1 MIEFKNVTKSFQSG
15 SIRTDVL
22 KGLTFKVDKGEFAA
36 IMAPSGTGKTTLLNI
51 LGCLMKAS
59 SGSYLFED
67 IDIETLNDDQ
77 LSDIRNKKIG
87 FVFQT
92 FNLLERTSALDNVLL
107 PLVYADDYPADAK
120 QRAIKLLES
129 VGLKERV
136 NYKPSEL
143 SGGQQQRVA
152 ISRALINNPAIILAD
167 EPTGNLDSESSKEV
181 MNIFKTLHGQGRT
194 IVVVTH
200 DINIARNAGRI
211 IFLKTAGWKK
221 PRWSHEGPQGCRS
234 FGKYDL

>member
-22 KGLTFKVDKGEFAA
+22 NGLTFKVEKGEFAA

-51 LGCLMKAS
+51 LGCLMKVS
-59 SGSYLFED
+59 SGSYLFEG
-67 IDIETLNDDQ
+67 IDIETLNDDN
-77 LSDIRNKKIG
+77 LSEIRNKEMG

-107 PLVYADDYPADAK
+107 PLIYADNYPVDAK

-129 VGLKERV
+129 VGLGERIY
-136 NYKPSEL
+136 YKPSEL

-152 ISRALINNPAIILAD
+152 IARALINNPSIILAD
-167 EPTGNLDSESSKEV
+167 EPTGNLDSASAKEI
-181 MNIFKTLHGQGRT
+181 MEIFKSLHNQGST

-200 DINIARNAGRI
+200 DLSVARQAGRI
-211 IFLKTAGWKK
+211 IFLKDGRVEKTEVL
-221 PRWSHEGPQGCRS
+221 S
-234 FGKYDL
+234 

>member
-120 QRAIKLLES
+120 QRAIMLLES
-129 VGLKERV
+129 VGLKERI

-152 ISRALINNPAIILAD
+152 ISRALINNPSIILAD

-211 IFLKTAGWKK
+211 IFLKDGRVEKTEVV
-221 PRWSHEGPQGCRS
+221 S
-234 FGKYDL
+234 

>member
-1 MIEFKNVTKSFQSG
+1 MIEFKEITKSFQSG
-15 SIRTDVL
+15 SVRTDVL
-22 KGLTFKVDKGEFAA
+22 KGLNFKVDKGEFAA

-107 PLVYADDYPADAK
+107 PLIYADNYPVDAK
-120 QRAIKLLES
+120 QRAVKILES
-129 VGLKERV
+129 VGLGERI

-152 ISRALINNPAIILAD
+152 ISRALINNPSIILAD

-194 IVVVTH
+194 IIVVTH

-211 IFLKTAGWKK
+211 IFLKDGRVEKTEVV
-221 PRWSHEGPQGCRS
+221 S
-234 FGKYDL
+234 

>member
-22 KGLTFKVDKGEFAA
+22 NGLTFKVEKGEFAA

-51 LGCLMKAS
+51 LGCLMKVS
-59 SGSYLFED
+59 SGSYLFEG
-67 IDIETLNDDQ
+67 IDIETLNDDN
-77 LSDIRNKKIG
+77 LSEIRNKEMG

-92 FNLLERTSALDNVLL
+92 FNLLERTNALDNVLL
-107 PLVYADDYPADAK
+107 PLIYADNYPVDAK

-129 VGLKERV
+129 VGLGERIY
-136 NYKPSEL
+136 YKPSEL

-152 ISRALINNPAIILAD
+152 IARALINNPSIILAD
-167 EPTGNLDSESSKEV
+167 EPTGNLDSASAKEI
-181 MNIFKTLHGQGRT
+181 MEIFKSLHNQGST

-200 DINIARNAGRI
+200 DLSVARQAGRI
-211 IFLKTAGWKK
+211 IFLKDGRVEKTEVL
-221 PRWSHEGPQGCRS
+221 S
-234 FGKYDL
+234 

>member
-1 MIEFKNVTKSFQSG
+1 MIEFKEITKLFQSG
-15 SIRTDVL
+15 SVRTDVL
-22 KGLTFKVDKGEFAA
+22 KGLNFKVDKGEFAA

-67 IDIETLNDDQ
+67 IDIETLDDDQ

-107 PLVYADDYPADAK
+107 PLVYADDYPVDAK
-120 QRAIKLLES
+120 QRAVKLLES

-152 ISRALINNPAIILAD
+152 AARALVNNPNLILAD
-167 EPTGNLDSESSKEV
+167 EPTGNLDTASGAGIMQLLSD
-181 MNIFKTLHGQGRT
+181 LHQSGRA
-194 IVVVTH
+194 VLVVTH
-200 DINIARNAGRI
+200 DERMVRFATHKV
-211 IFLKTAGWKK
+211 FLLD
-221 PRWSHEGPQGCRS
+221 
-234 FGKYDL
+234 GKVVSEQEYRRASLE

>member
-1 MIEFKNVTKSFQSG
+1 MIEFKEITKSFQSG
-15 SIRTDVL
+15 SIKTDVL

-67 IDIETLNDDQ
+67 IDIETLDDDQ
-77 LSDIRNKKIG
+77 LSDIRNKRIG

-107 PLVYADDYPADAK
+107 PLVYADDYPVDAK
-120 QRAIKLLES
+120 QRAIKILES
-129 VGLKERV
+129 VGLGERI

-211 IFLKTAGWKK
+211 IFLKDGRVEKTEVV
-221 PRWSHEGPQGCRS
+221 S
-234 FGKYDL
+234 

>member
-1 MIEFKNVTKSFQSG
+1 MIEFKEITKSFQSG
-15 SIRTDVL
+15 SVRTDVL
-22 KGLTFKVDKGEFAA
+22 KGLNFKVDKGEFAA

-107 PLVYADDYPADAK
+107 PLIYADDYPADAK
-120 QRAIKLLES
+120 QRAVKLLES

-181 MNIFKTLHGQGRT
+181 MNIFKALHGQGRT

-211 IFLKTAGWKK
+211 IFLKDGRVEKTEVV
-221 PRWSHEGPQGCRS
+221 S
-234 FGKYDL
+234 

>member
-1 MIEFKNVTKSFQSG
+1 MIEFNNITKFFISG
-15 SIRTDVL
+15 TVRTDVL
-22 KGLTFKVDKGEFAA
+22 KGVTFKVNKGEFAA

-67 IDIETLNDDQ
+67 QDIETLNDDQ
-77 LSDIRNKKIG
+77 LSEIRNKKIG

-107 PLVYADDYPADAK
+107 PLVYADVYPADADK
-120 QRAIKLLES
+120 KARRLLES
-129 VGLKERV
+129 VGLKERI

-152 ISRALINNPAIILAD
+152 IARALINDPAVILAD
-167 EPTGNLDSESSKEV
+167 EPTGNLDANSAKEIIG
-181 MNIFKTLHGQGRT
+181 IFKTLHKEGRT
-194 IVVVTH
+194 ILVVTH
-200 DINIARNAGRI
+200 DINIARSAERI
-211 IFLKTAGWKK
+211 IYLKD
-221 PRWSHEGPQGCRS
+221 
-234 FGKYDL
+234 GKVEKEEVVR

>member
-1 MIEFKNVTKSFQSG
+1 MERLAMIEFKDVTKSFQSG

-22 KGLTFKVDKGEFAA
+22 NGLTFKVEKGEFAA

-51 LGCLMKAS
+51 LGCLMKVS
-59 SGSYLFED
+59 SGSYLFEG
-67 IDIETLNDDQ
+67 IDIETLNDDN
-77 LSDIRNKKIG
+77 LSEIRNKEIG

-107 PLVYADDYPADAK
+107 PLIYADTYPADAK
-120 QRAIKLLES
+120 QRAIQLLES
-129 VGLKERV
+129 VGLRERIY
-136 NYKPSEL
+136 YKPSEL

-152 ISRALINNPAIILAD
+152 IARALINDPSIILAD

-181 MNIFKTLHGQGRT
+181 MNIFKTLHRQGRT

-211 IFLKTAGWKK
+211 IFLK
-221 PRWSHEGPQGCRS
+221 EGKV
-234 FGKYDL
+234 GKTEVLA